1 MEYVNLGRTG
11 LRVSR
16 VCLGTMNFGSPEWRS
31 WALPA
36 EIALPLI
43 QHALEL
49 GINFFDT
56 ANMYSL
62 GVSERILGNTI
73 KEFAKRDEVVI
84 ATKVFWPMGDGPTQ
98 RGLSRKHIME
108 AIEASLRRLNT
119 DYVDLYYIHRWDDDT
134 PIEET
139 LEAMHDVVKDGKARY
154 IGASSMYAWQF
165 AKALYVADLH
175 SWTRFVAMQ
184 NHYNLVYREEEREM
198 IPLCINEGVGI
209 LPWSPLA
216 AGFLVGN
223 WSRDGKAST
232 VRSQTDTFAH
242 QAYYRESSFSILDRV
257 TEVAEQHGVSL
268 AQVALA
274 WLLHQPGI
282 VSPVVGVSSRQ
293 HLEEAV
299 AALDIELTE
308 NNINYLNEYYQPH
321 PRWLA

>member
-1 MEYVNLGRTG
+1 VGTASGDRT
-11 LRVSR
+11 S
-16 VCLGTMNFGSPEWRS
+16 
-31 WALPA
+31 
-36 EIALPLI
+36 
-43 QHALEL
+43 
-49 GINFFDT
+49 FDS